1 MNYYPNFLFIHFYL
15 KLGNFSVLTL
25 LEIGKASIKK
35 NDLSDSRVHA
45 IPLKTNKQKKLKR
58 DVLLK

>member
-45 IPLKTNKQKKLKR
+45 IPLKTNKKN
-58 DVLLK
+58 